1 MAFFE
6 HSERAIHYL
15 ERGRGEPLVL
25 IHGLASSGADW
36 AMQVPSLEA
45 RWRLIVPDLPG
56 SGHSDPLREG
66 YSVEGMA
73 SALWALCDHL
83 GVERVRIVGF
93 SLGGAVGLEM
103 ALQRPERVSKLG
115 LINSLA
121 TYRLDHWSKW
131 LEAALTLVLVPIIG
145 MRRASLLA
153 ARRLFPMPWQASLRE
168 RAAAAVSAVP
178 AASYLSTGRAM
189 LKWSAIE
196 RLERLK
202 AKALVI
208 AAENDFTPLEEKR
221 ALAARLGAAFMIVR
235 GSRHGTPFDSARAT
249 NEALLAFLNDQPLPP
264 AERWRYDGAEH
275 SGPLPFVGSIAEEH
289 AFSLA
294 KRALR
299 ATSMQAPA
307 AARGLSGVSANA

>member
-1 MAFFE
+1 MAFLE
-6 HSERAIHYL
+6 HDERSIHYL
-15 ERGRGEPLVL
+15 ERGSGEPLIL
-25 IHGLASSGADW
+25 IHGLGSSGADW
-36 AMQVPSLEA
+36 ALQVPCLE
-45 RWRLIVPDLPG
+45 RRCRLIVPDLPG
-56 SGHSDPLREG
+56 SGHSEPLRGG

-73 SALWALCDHL
+73 AALWALCDHL
-83 GVERVRIVGF
+83 AVGRVHIVGF

-103 ALQRPERVSKLG
+103 ALQRPEQVSKLG

-131 LEAALTLVLVPIIG
+131 LEAALTLVLIPIIG
-145 MRRASLLA
+145 MRHAARFA
-153 ARRLFPMPWQASLRE
+153 ARRLFPMPWQEWLRE
-168 RAAAAVSAVP
+168 RAAAVVSAVP
-178 AASYLSTGRAM
+178 AARYLGTGRAL

-221 ALAARLGAAFMIVR
+221 VLAARLGADFMMVR
-235 GSRHGTPFDSARAT
+235 GSRHGTPFDSVRAT

-264 AERWRYDGAEH
+264 AEHWRYDEAEH
-275 SGPLPFVGSIAEEH
+275 CGPLPFAGSIAEEH

-299 ATSMQAPA
+299 GSSMHSPPRFA
-307 AARGLSGVSANA
+307 G

>member
-6 HSERAIHYL
+6 HNERAIHYL
-15 ERGRGEPLVL
+15 ERGRGEPLIL
-25 IHGLASSGADW
+25 IHGLGSSGADW
-36 AMQVPSLEA
+36 ALQAPCLET
-45 RWRLIVPDLPG
+45 RCRLIVPDLPG
-56 SGHSDPLREG
+56 SGHSEPLREG

-83 GVERVRIVGF
+83 GIDRVHVVGF

-131 LEAALTLVLVPIIG
+131 LEAALTLILIPLIG
-145 MRRASLLA
+145 MRYASRLA
-153 ARRLFPMPWQASLRE
+153 ARRLFPMPWQESLRD

-178 AASYLSTGRAM
+178 AARYLCTGRA
-189 LKWSAIE
+189 LLRWSAIE

-221 ALAARLGAAFMIVR
+221 ALAARLGADFMWVR
-235 GSRHGTPFDSARAT
+235 GSRHGTPFDSVRAT
-249 NEALLAFLNDQPLPP
+249 NEALVAFLNDQPLPP
-264 AERWRYDGAEH
+264 ADRWIYDESNH
-275 SGPLPFVGSIAEEH
+275 CGPLPFAGSIAEEH
-289 AFSLA
+289 AISLA
-294 KRALR
+294 KSAL
-299 ATSMQAPA
+299 Q
-307 AARGLSGVSANA
+307 V

>member
-6 HSERAIHYL
+6 HNERSIHYL
-15 ERGRGEPLVL
+15 ERGRGEPLIL
-25 IHGLASSGADW
+25 IHGLGSSGADW
-36 AMQVPSLEA
+36 ALQVPSLEG
-45 RWRLIVPDLPG
+45 RCRLIVPDLPG

-66 YSVEGMA
+66 YSVEDMA
-73 SALWALCDHL
+73 AALWALCDHL
-83 GVERVRIVGF
+83 GVGRVHVVGF

-103 ALQRPERVSKLG
+103 ALQRPERVTKLG

-131 LEAALTLVLVPIIG
+131 LEAALTLILIPLIG
-145 MRRASLLA
+145 MRYASRLA
-153 ARRLFPMPWQASLRE
+153 ARRLFPKPWQERLRQ

-178 AASYLSTGRAM
+178 AARYLGTGRAL

-221 ALAARLGAAFMIVR
+221 ALAVQLGADFMLVR
-235 GSRHGTPFDSARAT
+235 GSRHGTPFDSVRAT

-264 AERWRYDGAEH
+264 AERWIYDEAEH
-275 SGPLPFVGSIAEEH
+275 CGPLPFAGSIAEEH

-299 ATSMQAPA
+299 ATSLHSRP
-307 AARGLSGVSANA
+307 GLAG